1 MRLMSAESPVHALV
15 RGFPDV
21 LCRAA
26 AITVAGALLVL
37 TACGDEASDP
47 AASGSSNGLY
57 KIAYRAGSQELLD
70 LRVDASFSVSAPP
83 GKTLLA
89 LPNLDGAK
97 LAEARTIVDGSNEQR
112 TTLRLSTGDSRE
124 DGARLYLEFTL
135 SRAYL
140 SEQATKLDAGETVPV
155 TCTLFFVD
163 AKDKTSP
170 GGGDCTVRRS
180 EGGFAVTF
188 ASTTVGHDDEAANL
202 NGTIAFSPVPHVPYA
217 TSPNG
222 GCPSGSV
229 CLSLDPKSYTPAT
242 GYCLPEVNSR
252 SSAPPCDAACTSPL
266 RIKTGGQEACICA
279 SVCGNVAGGS
289 SDLPV
294 CDPAYG
300 CIDI

>member
-1 MRLMSAESPVHALV
+1 MSAGSPLHPLV
-15 RGFPDV
+15 RGLSDV

-26 AITVAGALLVL
+26 AVTMVGAVLVL
-37 TACGDEASDP
+37 TACDDEASDQ
-47 AASGSSNGLY
+47 ASSGSSNGQY
-57 KIAYRAGSQELLD
+57 KIAYRAGSQALLD
-70 LRVDASFSVSAPP
+70 IRVDASFSVSAPA

-112 TTLRLSTGDSRE
+112 TTLKLSTGATQE
-124 DGARLYLEFTL
+124 DGARLYLDFTL
-135 SRAYL
+135 SRAFG
-140 SEQATKLDAGETVPV
+140 SEQARKLDAGETVPV
-155 TCTLFFVD
+155 TCALFFVD
-163 AKDKTSP
+163 GEDKTSP

-188 ASTTVGHDDEAANL
+188 ASTTVGHDDKAASL
-202 NGTIAFSPVPHVPYA
+202 NGTIVFSPVPHVPYA
-217 TSPNG
+217 TSASG
-222 GCPSGSV
+222 GCPTGSV
-229 CLSLDPKSYTPAT
+229 CLSLDPKSYDPAT

-252 SSAPPCDAACTSPL
+252 SGAPPCDAVCTSPL
-266 RIKTGGQEACICA
+266 RIKTGGQETCICA

>member
-1 MRLMSAESPVHALV
+1 MRLMSAEPPVHPLV
-15 RGFPDV
+15 RGLSHV
-21 LCRAA
+21 LRRAVA
-26 AITVAGALLVL
+26 VTVVGAVLLL
-37 TACGDEASDP
+37 TACEDEASDQ
-47 AASGSSNGLY
+47 ASGSNGQY
-57 KIAYRAGSQELLD
+57 KITYRASAQALLD
-70 LRVDASFSVSAPP
+70 IRVDASFSVSAPP

-112 TTLRLSTGDSRE
+112 TTLKLSTGATQE
-124 DGARLYLEFTL
+124 DGARLYLDFTL
-135 SRAYL
+135 SRAFG
-140 SEQATKLDAGETVPV
+140 SEQARKLDAGETVPV
-155 TCTLFFVD
+155 TCALFFVD
-163 AKDKTSP
+163 GEDKTSP

-188 ASTTVGHDDEAANL
+188 ASTTVGHDDKAASL
-202 NGTIAFSPVPHVPYA
+202 NGTIVFSPVPHVPYA
-217 TSPNG
+217 TSASG
-222 GCPSGSV
+222 GCPTGSV
-229 CLSLDPKSYTPAT
+229 CLSLDPKSYDPAT

-252 SSAPPCDAACTSPL
+252 SGAPPCDAACTSPL
-266 RIKTGGQEACICA
+266 RIKTGGQETCICA